1 MKSILTGMSFG
12 IAKEGIPFILFFAFC
27 TFIFALIDFKILC
40 ILFLALTFFV
50 LNFFRDPERY
60 PPCDENVVVSPADG
74 KIVEIKKVLDPIK
87 GIEKLRISIFM
98 NIFNVHV
105 NRSPVSGEVQQIK
118 YIPGKFFNASLDK
131 SSEKNERNLISIKTK
146 YGDFT
151 VVQIA
156 GLIAR
161 RIVCWIKK
169 GDKLTIGQRIG
180 MIKFGSRV
188 DLYLPS
194 GYEIIINK
202 GQKVVAGLTILAK
215 KQGKDYEKK

>member
-27 TFIFALIDFKILC
+27 TLIFALIDFKILS

-60 PPCDENVVVSPADG
+60 PPSDENVVVSPADG
-74 KIVEIKKVLDPIK
+74 KVVEIKKVLDPIRN
-87 GIEKLRISIFM
+87 IEKSRISIFM

-105 NRSPVSGEVQQIK
+105 NRSPVSGEIKEIK
-118 YIPGKFFNASLDK
+118 YIPGKFFNAELDK
-131 SSEKNERNLISIKTK
+131 SSEKNERNLINIKSNH
-146 YGDFT
+146 GDFT

-161 RIVCWIKK
+161 RIVCWVKK
-169 GDKLTIGQRIG
+169 GDKVLIGQRIG

-188 DLYLPS
+188 DLYIPS

>member
-1 MKSILTGMSFG
+1 MKDLLTGMSFG

-27 TFIFALIDFKILC
+27 TFIFALIDFKILS
-40 ILFLALTFFV
+40 ILFLAMTFFV

-60 PPCDENVVVSPADG
+60 PPYEENVVVSPADG
-74 KIVEIKKVLDPIK
+74 RVVEIKKVLDPISN
-87 GIEKLRISIFM
+87 IEKSRISIFM

-105 NRSPVSGEVQQIK
+105 NRSPVSGEIKEIK
-118 YIPGKFFNASLDK
+118 YIPGKFFNAELDK
-131 SSEKNERNLISIKTK
+131 SSEKNERNLINIKSEQ
-146 YGDFT
+146 GDFT

-169 GDKLTIGQRIG
+169 GDKVLIGQRIG

-188 DLYLPS
+188 DLYIPS
-194 GYEIIINK
+194 GYEIEVHK
-202 GQKVVAGLTILAK
+202 GDKVIAGQTILAK